1 MPLSTRS
8 VAPSARTALPLPPP
22 TMRLSTILKPLLLWA
37 FAFLAGPVFALDE
50 VDEVKRLHGAGQTAQ
65 ALQRAE
71 AHLAGHPKD
80 AAMRFVRGVLLADSA
95 RPADAIQ
102 VYEALIQDLPEL
114 AEPYNNL
121 AALQA
126 AAGEYDKARLALE
139 QAVRAQPAFAL
150 AHQNLGDV
158 LATLAARSYAR
169 ALQLDPS
176 STTLPVKLALVRQ
189 LAAPATPAAAR

>member
-1 MPLSTRS
+1 
-8 VAPSARTALPLPPP
+8 
-22 TMRLSTILKPLLLWA
+22 MRLSTILKPLLLWT
-37 FAFLAGPVFALDE
+37 FVFLAGPVLALDE
-50 VDEVKRLHGAGQTAQ
+50 VDEVKRLQAAGQIAQ
-65 ALQRAE
+65 ALQRAD
-71 AHLAGHPKD
+71 AHLASHPKD
-80 AAMRFVRGVLLADSA
+80 ASMRFVKGVLLTDSA
-95 RPADAIQ
+95 RPADAMQ
-102 VYEALIQDLPEL
+102 VYEALIEDLPEL

-176 STTLPVKLALVRQ
+176 STTLPAKLALVRQ
-189 LAAPATPAAAR
+189 LAPSAPPTVAR